1 MTCVI
6 GALLEARLW
15 YSQRHK
21 PAYYTDTFD
30 ADKNYVDTL
39 NAGKHQASYIP
50 TTTPIVNAA
59 GAACFSS
66 C

>member
-39 NAGKHQASYIP
+39 NAGKHQP

>member
-1 MTCVI
+1 
-6 GALLEARLW
+6 
-15 YSQRHK
+15 
-21 PAYYTDTFD
+21 
-30 ADKNYVDTL
+30 L